1 MTGPTDSGPGPAV
14 EDEQPQSPREEAERL
29 VASLLGA
36 AAVAIQGAQARRQ
49 LRDLADRVLGPDWFG
64 AAGGSGTGGGSG
76 AAGGGPGPG
85 ETGDTPGT
93 HGFATGSAEC
103 CVCPVCR
110 VITVLRDPSPEFAE
124 RLATGAGDL
133 AAGVASVLRAF
144 GEAFGGATAR
154 PAGGGDPWGSAT
166 HGSEANGSE
175 AEGAGARPPGQR
187 RPMAKK
193 AVKKAA
199 PPVPDDEA

>member
-1 MTGPTDSGPGPAV
+1 MSDPTGGSSSAQ
-14 EDEQPQSPREEAERL
+14 QPQSPREEAERL

-49 LRDLADRVLGPDWFG
+49 LRDLADRVFGPEWFG
-64 AAGGSGTGGGSG
+64 T
-76 AAGGGPGPG
+76 PEPDD
-85 ETGDTPGT
+85 DTADAPKA

-103 CVCPVCR
+103 CLCPVCR

-144 GEAFGGATAR
+144 GEAFGGTDTR
-154 PAGGGDPWGSAT
+154 PAGGGDPWESAT
-166 HGSEANGSE
+166 RGSG
-175 AEGAGARPPGQR
+175 AEGSGPRPPGPR
-187 RPMAKK
+187 KPMAKK

-199 PPVPDDEA
+199 PPAPDNGP